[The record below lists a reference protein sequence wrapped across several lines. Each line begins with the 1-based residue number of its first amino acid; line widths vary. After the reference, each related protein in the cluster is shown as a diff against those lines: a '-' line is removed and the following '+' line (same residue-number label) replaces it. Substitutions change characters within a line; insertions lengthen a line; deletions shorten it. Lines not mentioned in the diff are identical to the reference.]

1 MMNEIGINFPLDIQ
15 RNQRSVRT
23 HLAYV
28 ETDHYTVIHDQY
40 RSFLH
45 TGEIAYFDNLIAEK
59 RKLSYLLGRYAAKI
73 AVSRLLNESDLTK
86 IEISFG
92 TFEQPIVNYV
102 SFNTPDV
109 TISHCDGVA
118 MAIATQA
125 GHVMGIDI
133 EKIDFSKTH
142 VFKSQ
147 ITEDEAKKASQQ
159 FEDERVGFHMI
170 WTAKEALSKTIKCGL
185 TVPFD
190 ILQLDNIIP
199 ASTINNVYES
209 SFKNFAQ
216 YKCLSWQLKNYLLS
230 IVLPKKSM
238 IPIGIKDL
246 LIFRAHK

>member
-1 MMNEIGINFPLDIQ
+1 M
-15 RNQRSVRT
+15 
-23 HLAYV
+23 
-28 ETDHYTVIHDQY
+28 
-40 RSFLH
+40 
-45 TGEIAYFDNLIAEK
+45 IAEK

-73 AVSRLLNESDLTK
+73 AVSKLLDESDLTQ
-86 IEISFG
+86 IEIRFG
-92 TFEQPIVNYV
+92 TFEQPIVNHM
-102 SFNTPDV
+102 SFNTPEV

-133 EKIDFSKTH
+133 GKIEFSKTH

-147 ITEDEAKKASQQ
+147 ITENEAQKASQQ
-159 FEDERVGFHMI
+159 FEDERIGFHMI

-190 ILQLDNIIP
+190 ILQIDDIRPTSMTNDI
-199 ASTINNVYES
+199 YES

-216 YKCLSWQLKNYLLS
+216 YKCLSWNLENHLLS

-238 IPIGIKDL
+238 IPVDLKDR
-246 LIFRAHK
+246 LIFRQRNDVI